1 MKNLDL
7 NAMGVEEMTEK
18 EVLSVDGGCGGLC
31 LLGVGLIIAAATT
44 IMQEWDDFEKGFNG
58 EPANNNNNKK

>member
-7 NAMGVEEMTEK
+7 NALGVVEMTKK
-18 EVLSVDGGCGGLC
+18 EITSHNGGCGGLC
-31 LLGVGLIIAAATT
+31 LIGVGLVIAAATT

-58 EPANNNNNKK
+58 EPSSEK